1 MVYLSWY
8 LLQMRTFGKV
18 ASLIGS
24 VEETRLVD
32 TVEVVNCS
40 TVLVRGVFNGILVT
54 FEEDLLQRKI
64 ASKAMVRMASTQK
77 IFTVVEERGIWGH
90 PCRLVLSQKSD
101 NLLILKKAPK
111 TKPGFGW
118 RGLRALNQQSP
129 SRNCSLAT
137 DHQLCSSNMIQC

>member
-1 MVYLSWY
+1 
-8 LLQMRTFGKV
+8 MRTLGKV

-32 TVEVVNCS
+32 TVEVLNCS
-40 TVLVRGVFNGILVT
+40 TVLVRGRVKRELLVT
-54 FEEDLLQRKI
+54 FDENLLQRKI
-64 ASKAMVRMASTQK
+64 ASTAMVRMASAQK
-77 IFTVVEERGIWGH
+77 IFTVDEERGIWGH

-111 TKPGFGW
+111 TKPGLGW

-137 DHQLCSSNMIQC
+137 DHQLCSSNMIQR